1 MDKLQVIKDKIVD
14 AVEVERLVNRWKL
27 KDDTIVFT
35 NGCFDLLHKGH
46 FEYLAKAASLG
57 DRVVIGLNSD
67 ASVKALKGENRPFNN
82 EEARSLGLASLH
94 LSDAIVVFDD
104 DTPASLI
111 ELIEPDVLVKGGDWN
126 KEDIVGGDFVEGNG
140 GKVEVIETTDGY
152 STTSIIDRLN

>member
-67 ASVKALKGENRPFNN
+67 ASVKALKGENRPINN

-94 LSDAIVVFDD
+94 LSDAIVVFDG
-104 DTPASLI
+104 DTPAALI

-152 STTSIIDRLN
+152 STTSIIERLN

>member
-57 DRVVIGLNSD
+57 DRVIIGLNSD
-67 ASVKALKGENRPFNN
+67 ASVKALKGENRPINN

-94 LSDAIVVFDD
+94 LSDAIVVFDG
-104 DTPASLI
+104 DTPAALI

-140 GKVEVIETTDGY
+140 GKVEVIKTTDGY
-152 STTSIIDRLN
+152 STTSIINRLN

>member
-14 AVEVERLVNRWKL
+14 AVELERLVNRWKL

-57 DRVVIGLNSD
+57 DRVIIGLNSD
-67 ASVKALKGENRPFNN
+67 ASVKALKGENRPINN

-111 ELIEPDVLVKGGDWN
+111 ELIEPDVLVKGGDYEG
-126 KEDIVGGDFVEGNG
+126 KEVVGQDIAQELKLVKF
-140 GKVEVIETTDGY
+140 IEDK
-152 STTSIIDRLN
+152 STTKTIERIKKL

>member
-14 AVEVERLVNRWKL
+14 AVELERLVNRWKL

-67 ASVKALKGENRPFNN
+67 ASVKALKGENRPINN
-82 EEARSLGLASLH
+82 EEARSLGLAYLH
-94 LSDAIVVFDD
+94 LSDAIVVFDG
-104 DTPASLI
+104 DTPAALI

-140 GKVEVIETTDGY
+140 GKV
-152 STTSIIDRLN
+152 

>member
-67 ASVKALKGENRPFNN
+67 ASVKALKGENRPINN

-94 LSDAIVVFDD
+94 LSDAIVVFDG
-104 DTPASLI
+104 DTPAALI

-152 STTSIIDRLN
+152 STTSIINRLN

>member
-67 ASVKALKGENRPFNN
+67 ASVKALKGE
-82 EEARSLGLASLH
+82 
-94 LSDAIVVFDD
+94 
-104 DTPASLI
+104 
-111 ELIEPDVLVKGGDWN
+111 K
-126 KEDIVGGDFVEGNG
+126 
-140 GKVEVIETTDGY
+140 
-152 STTSIIDRLN
+152 

>member
-1 MDKLQVIKDKIVD
+1 M
-14 AVEVERLVNRWKL
+14 R
-27 KDDTIVFT
+27 
-35 NGCFDLLHKGH
+35 
-46 FEYLAKAASLG
+46 KARA
-57 DRVVIGLNSD
+57 
-67 ASVKALKGENRPFNN
+67 
-82 EEARSLGLASLH
+82 LGLASLH
-94 LSDAIVVFDD
+94 LSDAIVVFEG

>member
-14 AVEVERLVNRWKL
+14 AVQVERLVNRWKL

-67 ASVKALKGENRPFNN
+67 ASVKALKGENRPVNN
-82 EEARSLGLASLH
+82 EEARALGLASLH
-94 LSDAIVVFDD
+94 LSDAIVVFEG

>member
-14 AVEVERLVNRWKL
+14 AVELERLVNRWKL

-57 DRVVIGLNSD
+57 DRVIIGLNSD
-67 ASVKALKGENRPFNN
+67 ASVKALKGENRPINN

-152 STTSIIDRLN
+152 STTSIINRLN

>member
-14 AVEVERLVNRWKL
+14 AVELERLVNRWKL

-94 LSDAIVVFDD
+94 LSDAIVVFND

-140 GKVEVIETTDGY
+140 GKVELIETTDGY

>member
-67 ASVKALKGENRPFNN
+67 ASVKALKGENRPINN

-94 LSDAIVVFDD
+94 LSDAIVVFND

-111 ELIEPDVLVKGGDWN
+111 ELIKDLQKKYPGSIVYGHKDFTSKKPCPSFDA
-126 KEDIVGGDFVEGNG
+126 KEEYKEF
-140 GKVEVIETTDGY
+140 K
-152 STTSIIDRLN
+152 